1 MGYNDNSTVLR
12 FCYYPAVED
21 ISKLTPGQLRCCEH
35 TDFGSLTLLFNDDK
49 SGLQVNKIRNAILH
63 VAVNGLYAPVW
74 LTTCKIWG
82 QFSPKKRKTDW
93 KEFLCV
99 CHFSNRRIN
108 LILKFSL
115 LSYKKQLKDLTL
127 RWYST
132 LFGHAQ
138 TLFISVSTFY
148 GTYSAIL
155 VMLNNLLL
163 HIVPFV
169 SLCPWRLTVCV

>member
-63 VAVNGLYAPVW
+63 VAVNGLYALRVRSGGNFHQRKGK
-74 LTTCKIWG
+74 LTEKS
-82 QFSPKKRKTDW
+82 F
-93 KEFLCV
+93 CV
-99 CHFSNRRIN
+99 CLFSNRRIN

-138 TLFISVSTFY
+138 TLFICLDILWYLFSDTGDVEQFAFTLLFY
-148 GTYSAIL
+148 LWVYAL
-155 VMLNNLLL
+155 DA
-163 HIVPFV
+163 
-169 SLCPWRLTVCV
+169 